1 MNKRSSDLEP
11 ISGSVRFSTN
21 KVRTQHWRRVGNF
34 TQAKVPQNLFLTP
47 WVKGKWQLSVP
58 SNNSTSGQA
67 TGRPTLL
74 VWTSSLQRTQLMQT
88 RKWRHFWLSS
98 GAQPT
103 NCSKISSLR
112 TSHRTRI
119 TKGGGEKK
127 IAPTATKKERGEEAP
142 MPRTVRGLPQTLE
155 PGPSSRFQPPRPF
168 ERLPLCLFRKVL
180 VVPRL
185 SKVIPSGSSDVEEN
199 CLTPQLSSAVVRL
212 VLEVKLYAFSLR
224 PMATFT
230 LFDQV
235 SRACPWFSP
244 LREASG
250 RQSEICACS
259 SVPSPAPST
268 EISCLQVSAKR
279 PEPLKVSSP
288 LTSSWAYS
296 SALAQVSSK
305 KAKWEV
311 PGVEAR
317 GQWIWLIPGSRWTN
331 HEQAWTKSTSPKST
345 QTQSWRKRF
354 SCPNGANRRASGAKT
369 AASTANRLAS
379 ACSVAGAKSAT
390 PTACV
395 TSAEMALGLRQTSHS
410 AGHWRFLPPFFFC
423 GCWSNFFFTAPLLRS
438 AL

>member
-1 MNKRSSDLEP
+1 MQQQNVLQRSITD
-11 ISGSVRFSTN
+11 
-21 KVRTQHWRRVGNF
+21 
-34 TQAKVPQNLFLTP
+34 AKVH
-47 WVKGKWQLSVP
+47 KGAL
-58 SNNSTSGQA
+58 
-67 TGRPTLL
+67 
-74 VWTSSLQRTQLMQT
+74 
-88 RKWRHFWLSS
+88 
-98 GAQPT
+98 
-103 NCSKISSLR
+103 
-112 TSHRTRI
+112 
-119 TKGGGEKK
+119 KK
-127 IAPTATKKERGEEAP
+127 KFAPTATKKERGEEAP

-155 PGPSSRFQPPRPF
+155 PGPSSCFQPPRPF

-180 VVPRL
+180 VVRRL
-185 SKVIPSGSSDVEEN
+185 SRIFPSGSSDVEEN
-199 CLTPQLSSAVVRL
+199 CLTPQLSSVVVRL
-212 VLEVKLYAFSLR
+212 VLEVKLYASSLR
-224 PMATFT
+224 AMATFT

-311 PGVEAR
+311 PGMEAR
-317 GQWIWLIPGSRWTN
+317 GRRESGSFPDLVEIAMSK
-331 HEQAWTKSTSPKST
+331 HERRAPR
-345 QTQSWRKRF
+345 QSQLKLKVEGKKF

-369 AASTANRLAS
+369 ATTTANGANRLAS

-395 TSAEMALGLRQTSHS
+395 TSAEMALGLEADLAQCG
-410 AGHWRFLPPFFFC
+410 ALPLPPPFLCLWLLVQIFFF
-423 GCWSNFFFTAPLLRS
+423 NAPLVHSGCFFQRS
-438 AL
+438 HCLLWKCTMSKKYPAPYILSMQAFWN

>member
-1 MNKRSSDLEP
+1 MNSQANNRSQPPDSIDRPALALHAAGYARTSCYMRALAWAP
-11 ISGSVRFSTN
+11 GSTN
-21 KVRTQHWRRVGNF
+21 LPLTDS
-34 TQAKVPQNLFLTP
+34 AKGALKKKLHEQPQ
-47 WVKGKWQLSVP
+47 
-58 SNNSTSGQA
+58 
-67 TGRPTLL
+67 
-74 VWTSSLQRTQLMQT
+74 
-88 RKWRHFWLSS
+88 
-98 GAQPT
+98 
-103 NCSKISSLR
+103 
-112 TSHRTRI
+112 
-119 TKGGGEKK
+119 
-127 IAPTATKKERGEEAP
+127 KKERGEEAP

-180 VVPRL
+180 VVRRL
-185 SKVIPSGSSDVEEN
+185 SRIFPSGSSDVEEN
-199 CLTPQLSSAVVRL
+199 SLTPQLSSVVTRL

-224 PMATFT
+224 AMATFT

-311 PGVEAR
+311 PGMEPEDDEYKPMNLTHSR
-317 GQWIWLIPGSRWTN
+317 IPLN
-331 HEQAWTKSTSPKST
+331 
-345 QTQSWRKRF
+345 
-354 SCPNGANRRASGAKT
+354 
-369 AASTANRLAS
+369 
-379 ACSVAGAKSAT
+379 
-390 PTACV
+390 
-395 TSAEMALGLRQTSHS
+395 
-410 AGHWRFLPPFFFC
+410 
-423 GCWSNFFFTAPLLRS
+423 
-438 AL
+438 